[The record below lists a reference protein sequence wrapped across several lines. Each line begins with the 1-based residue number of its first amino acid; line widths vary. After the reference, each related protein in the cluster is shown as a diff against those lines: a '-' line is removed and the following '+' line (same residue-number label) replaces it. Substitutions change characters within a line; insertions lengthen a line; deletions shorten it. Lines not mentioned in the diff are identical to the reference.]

1 MRQIY
6 DRFMK
11 NSTTIKG
18 KLLFYYSGY
27 FLFPDSVSSCFLFF
41 ATDQQCAYYTP
52 LTGIWVKIFT
62 AKAGR
67 LNTKRS

>member
-27 FLFPDSVSSCFLFF
+27 FLFPDSL
-41 ATDQQCAYYTP
+41 
-52 LTGIWVKIFT
+52 
-62 AKAGR
+62 
-67 LNTKRS
+67 

>member
-11 NSTTIKG
+11 NITTING

-27 FLFPDSVSSCFLFF
+27 FPFHES
-41 ATDQQCAYYTP
+41 
-52 LTGIWVKIFT
+52 
-62 AKAGR
+62 R
-67 LNTKRS
+67 LNIESTLGKGTRFSFVIPERLIAKKSA